1 MARTRIPLDRN
12 WEIQQEREKLLQEP
26 IASLELGVRT
36 INALEEDG
44 ILYVHELVDRTRKS
58 LLRITNFG
66 ETTVVQV
73 EKVLNGHGL
82 TLKA

>member
-1 MARTRIPLDRN
+1 MAKTRIPLDHT
-12 WEIQQEREKLLQEP
+12 WETKQQQEKLLQEP

-44 ILYVHELVDRTRKS
+44 ILYVHELVGRTRKS

-66 ETTVVQV
+66 ETTVIQV
-73 EKVLNGHGL
+73 EKVLKGHGL
-82 TLKA
+82 SLKD